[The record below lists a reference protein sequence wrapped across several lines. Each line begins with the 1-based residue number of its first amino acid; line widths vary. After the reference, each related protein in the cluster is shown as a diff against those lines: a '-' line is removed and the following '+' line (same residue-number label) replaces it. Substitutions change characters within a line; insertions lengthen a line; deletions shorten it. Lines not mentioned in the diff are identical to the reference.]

1 MPEFNPDI
9 ELGASLAAKWE
20 TWLSDFSMFLIA
32 SGIADETRQRALLL
46 YQAGS
51 RVCEMF
57 KQIPD
62 TVNAGDYSIAK
73 EKLTSCLNHKRTDDT
88 KCRSFL
94 RLDRIVVRPL
104 TNFTRVLEHCLK
116 PVNSLMWILRSNNSL
131 LQEEFHQ
138 K

>member
-73 EKLTSCLNHKRTDDT
+73 EKLTSC
-88 KCRSFL
+88 FE
-94 RLDRIVVRPL
+94 P
-104 TNFTRVLEHCLK
+104 
-116 PVNSLMWILRSNNSL
+116 
-131 LQEEFHQ
+131 Q
-138 K
+138 KN